1 MPIEVTWS
9 TASGTRSP
17 LAIARILRLAFG
29 TALSLWISQ
38 AVGWSISYMAPVL
51 TMFLLALPMPRPKL
65 RFIFV
70 VVMALAVSVYGT
82 FIFLPLLLH
91 QKAAGFLL
99 LSLALFH
106 SFYFTARGGKAVIG
120 TLVTVGL
127 ALTVAVGTVSVDA
140 LLAVAQGLMIGAA
153 VGTSVAVLSHV
164 FIRDPAPDPSAE
176 LQSAAQPEDA
186 VTIDNATA
194 AHNALRSLAIVA
206 PIILW
211 FLLSGNSAANM
222 AVMIKVAGMGQEV
235 SKKNTGD
242 AAKSLIIST
251 LAGGVAAVIAWQVL
265 SIWPSLTLYVLLIGL
280 AGLIFGQRIFE
291 GGGLRHDAATW
302 SYAFLTLI
310 VVLAP
315 AVLDTNTGSSADAR
329 FYDRLLMFVWATL
342 YGVGAVYV
350 FDAFWPRNKQ

>member
-1 MPIEVTWS
+1 MPIEVAWT
-9 TASGTRSP
+9 TPGGARSP
-17 LAIARILRLAFG
+17 LASARILRLAFG

-106 SFYFTARGGKAVIG
+106 SFYFTARGGKAVVG

-140 LLAVAQGLMIGAA
+140 LLAVAQGLMFGAA

-164 FIRDPAPDPSAE
+164 LIRDPASDSSTT
-176 LQSAAQPEDA
+176 LQSAAQPEEGI
-186 VTIDNATA
+186 TLDNATA
-194 AHNALRSLAIVA
+194 AHNALRSLTIVA

-235 SKKNTGD
+235 SKKNTRD
-242 AAKSLIIST
+242 AARSLIIST
-251 LAGGVAAVIAWQVL
+251 VAGGIAAVIAWQVL
-265 SIWPSLTLYVLLIGL
+265 SIWPSLALYVLLIGL

-291 GGGLRHDAATW
+291 GDGLRHDAATW

-329 FYDRLLMFVWATL
+329 FYDRLLMFIWATL

>member
-17 LAIARILRLAFG
+17 LANARILRLAFG

-176 LQSAAQPEDA
+176 LQSTAQPEDA

-235 SKKNTGD
+235 SKKNTRD
-242 AAKSLIIST
+242 AARSLIIST

>member
-17 LAIARILRLAFG
+17 LANARILRLAFG

-51 TMFLLALPMPRPKL
+51 TMFLL
-65 RFIFV
+65 

-176 LQSAAQPEDA
+176 LQSACAAFAGHSRSHHPVVLVVRQQRGQYGGNDKSGRHGAGSFEKEHAGCGEVTDNFDTCRWCCSRHRLAGPEHLAFADA
-186 VTIDNATA
+186 LCVADRPCGPDLWA
-194 AHNALRSLAIVA
+194 AHL
-206 PIILW
+206 
-211 FLLSGNSAANM
+211 
-222 AVMIKVAGMGQEV
+222 
-235 SKKNTGD
+235 
-242 AAKSLIIST
+242 
-251 LAGGVAAVIAWQVL
+251 
-265 SIWPSLTLYVLLIGL
+265 
-280 AGLIFGQRIFE
+280 
-291 GGGLRHDAATW
+291 
-302 SYAFLTLI
+302 
-310 VVLAP
+310 
-315 AVLDTNTGSSADAR
+315 
-329 FYDRLLMFVWATL
+329 
-342 YGVGAVYV
+342 
-350 FDAFWPRNKQ
+350 

>member
-1 MPIEVTWS
+1 MPIEVAWT
-9 TASGTRSP
+9 TPGGARSP
-17 LAIARILRLAFG
+17 LASARILRLAFG

-106 SFYFTARGGKAVIG
+106 SFYFTARGGKAVVG

-140 LLAVAQGLMIGAA
+140 LLAVAQGLMFGAA

-164 FIRDPAPDPSAE
+164 LIRDPASDSSTT
-176 LQSAAQPEDA
+176 LQSAAQPEEGI
-186 VTIDNATA
+186 TLDNATA
-194 AHNALRSLAIVA
+194 AHNALRSLTIVA

-235 SKKNTGD
+235 SKKNTRD
-242 AAKSLIIST
+242 AARSLIIST
-251 LAGGVAAVIAWQVL
+251 VAGGIAAVIAWQVL

-291 GGGLRHDAATW
+291 GDGLRHDAATW

-329 FYDRLLMFVWATL
+329 FYDRLLMFIWATL